1 MSKQS
6 IRNQLKQ
13 FREQIEM
20 EAQAPI
26 SQVESPMALV
36 LSDICNAFRLRHKDR
51 NKVLGKHGSQFV
63 KMTNEANVGIP
74 TVVLK
79 VKPLRDRK

>member
-20 EAQAPI
+20 EAHTPI
-26 SQVESPMALV
+26 SQVESPIALV
-36 LSDICNAFRLRHKDR
+36 LSDICHALRLQQKDR
-51 NKVLGKHGSQFV
+51 NIVLGKHGSRFV
-63 KMTNEANVGIP
+63 KMTNEATVGTP

-79 VKPLRDRK
+79 ARPLRGRK

>member
-26 SQVESPMALV
+26 SKMESPIALV
-36 LSDICNAFRLRHKDR
+36 LSDICNAFGLQHKDR
-51 NKVLGKHGSQFV
+51 SRVLGKHGSQFV
-63 KMTNEANVGIP
+63 KMTNEAKVGTP
-74 TVVLK
+74 TVVQK
-79 VKPLRDRK
+79 NIKD